1 MRTNRSIRCSARAAG
16 VIALVAVSGLL
27 AMPSHGGQ
35 PDKALSTLD
44 IRDVDNR
51 LHPTRGRQ
59 PDKQV
64 CSLGGQGAKAEQ
76 MLKQLWDDF
85 GPLFGF
91 KDWNSFGPDSS
102 FRQIRLEYAG
112 KVLTFRSWH
121 PIYERDGR
129 TVAMSHG
136 LIPLNGRSRA
146 EVLKK
151 DDRGYV
157 ARRVAF
163 DAIVDLCL
171 ALSPSARR

>member
-1 MRTNRSIRCSARAAG
+1 MPLAAG
-16 VIALVAVSGLL
+16 LIALAAVSGLL
-27 AMPSHGGQ
+27 AMPSLGGQ
-35 PDKALSTLD
+35 PEKALSTLD
-44 IRDVDNR
+44 IRDVDNS

-64 CSLGGQGAKAEQ
+64 CSLDGQGAKAEQ
-76 MLKQLWDDF
+76 MLKQLWEDF

-121 PIYERDGR
+121 PIYERDKR
-129 TVAMSHG
+129 MVVTSHG
-136 LIPLNGRSRA
+136 VLPLNGRSRA